1 MEDMPQGLKPD
12 YPGQARE
19 TQAEALGYLEAKGN
33 DYLPSSRRLSNFCF
47 RCEGKIRANAKRQMR
62 GSFFAQD
69 DDKGKTVR
77 VSWQEA
83 LKDLLAGSVPCWGI
97 CSVGVTGVL
106 TF

>member
-1 MEDMPQGLKPD
+1 LVRGSGLVLIPAHRKFLQVEDMPQGLKPD

-33 DYLPSSRRLSNFCF
+33 DYLPSSRRLSNFCL

-69 DDKGKTVR
+69 DDK
-77 VSWQEA
+77 EEE
-83 LKDLLAGSVPCWGI
+83 
-97 CSVGVTGVL
+97 
-106 TF
+106 

>member
-1 MEDMPQGLKPD
+1 MPQGLKPD

-33 DYLPSSRRLSNFCF
+33 DYLPSSRRLSNFCL

-69 DDKGKTVR
+69 DDKEEEWDGYTEGAGYVCNKTR
-77 VSWQEA
+77 S
-83 LKDLLAGSVPCWGI
+83 S
-97 CSVGVTGVL
+97 S
-106 TF
+106 